1 MLSELRVWSLIAITG
16 AIWLALAAASI
27 VAGDTDGLSVI
38 VDLLPPILLLAYAF
52 ERRGWRAQWLH
63 PRWVSTPVVIGTW
76 RGTLTH
82 SGEDD
87 APIEKAV
94 YLTVRQTLTTASVRL
109 FSDESTSEQVAG
121 GPAKTESGYPGI
133 AYTYRNKPRIGLRH
147 ATSNIHYGGALVEI
161 VGEPATGLNGDYWTE
176 RKTKGEFSFRE
187 HAPQVAQ
194 TFEEASKLSYG
205 PPRPL
210 RVLEG

>member
-1 MLSELRVWSLIAITG
+1 MLSELRIWSLVAITG
-16 AIWLALAAASI
+16 AIWLALAAANI
-27 VAGDTDGLSVI
+27 VTGNTDGLSVI
-38 VDLLPPILLLAYAF
+38 VDLLPLLLLLGVAF

-82 SGEDD
+82 YGEE
-87 APIEKAV
+87 AGPVEKVV
-94 YLTVRQTLTTASVRL
+94 YVTVRQTLTTASVRML
-109 FSDESTSEQVAG
+109 SDESTSEQVAG
-121 GPAKTESGYPGI
+121 GPAKTESGYPAL

-147 ATSNIHYGGALVEI
+147 ATSNIHYGGAMIEI
-161 VGEPATGLNGDYWTE
+161 IGDPATGLNGDYWTE
-176 RKTKGEFSFRE
+176 RKTKGEFTFRE
-187 HAPQVAQ
+187 HSPATAQ
-194 TFEEASKLSYG
+194 TFEEAGKLSYG